1 MLALNDALSDDVFGL
16 GEFMS
21 DFNNG
26 SSDDLSGLSDDQLM
40 KRYQEGEEEAA
51 FTVLYNRHKRLLIN
65 YISGITKDRDNAE
78 DIAQETFIRVMEN
91 AAKYRSGR
99 AKFTTWMLTIAK
111 NLCLNDLRD
120 RERRSEYMVDN
131 VRVFEPDGDGNMEEY
146 DRIANAAGPQAFEPE
161 EAAMRTE
168 IQEAVQSAINTLPEK
183 YGRPFY
189 LFHIQRMSYEEISTL
204 MELRLSTTKSRI
216 NRARQKLAK
225 LLEPFYEEYREC
237 S

>member
-40 KRYQEGEEEAA
+40 KRYQEGEEAA
-51 FTVLYNRHKRLLIN
+51 FTVLYDRHKRSLIN

-78 DIAQETFIRVMEN
+78 DIAQETFIRVTEN
-91 AAKYRSGR
+91 AAKYRSGQ

-111 NLCLNDLRD
+111 HLCINDLRD
-120 RERRSEYMVDN
+120 RERRSKYMVDN

-146 DRIANAAGPQAFEPE
+146 DRIANAAGPRAFEPE

-168 IQEAVQSAINTLPEK
+168 IQEAVQSAINALPEK
-183 YGRPFY
+183 YGEPFY
-189 LFHIQRMSYEEISTL
+189 LFQILGMSYEEVSTV
-204 MELRLSTTKSRI
+204 MELGLSTTKSRI

-225 LLEPFYEEYREC
+225 LLEPFYEEYRGC